1 MAVGAA
7 ALKAADDTANV
18 AIGAYVLCGLTTGTE
33 NTVIGSQA
41 GEAQETGDGNT
52 AIGFKALES
61 SVSGNT
67 NTALG
72 ICAGNNITTGNL
84 NVAIG
89 PQTCVASATGSC
101 QLAIGIGATF
111 NWLTGDCNKNIRPGA
126 GILDCCGCV
135 GTANQVLTSTAT
147 GIRWVTGPLA
157 TPTTVGAVYGC
168 LNCNSA
174 SVGFNA
180 LKCLTTG
187 TFNAALGENA
197 GCKITTGC
205 FNVAIGR
212 NALCSETTGNNN
224 VAIGNGA
231 LSSTVC
237 CQINN
242 VAVGN
247 QAGFCSLSSGNVFI
261 GAAAGGCATT
271 GFRHTL
277 VGEQAGACFTT
288 GSCITA
294 LGWNAGYNI
303 TTGSSQVIIGPEVAS
318 PSPTCD
324 CQLAIGVGNRNWLYG
339 NQEFTTFFGGNVIF
353 PAGGQALGSLAA
365 GQSGI
370 VNDGLNTPTGGGATL
385 VLGNSAGAN
394 HVFQRWCNNTSQI
407 GFVCATPSGTIQ
419 ITQNVS
425 DYRLKENLTPL
436 TGASD
441 DIRALPIY
449 QFNYIKYP
457 GIVQKGFL
465 AHELAE
471 FVPEA
476 VSGVK
481 DEIDADGK
489 PVYQGVDYAKMVPM
503 LTAALKES
511 IERIDILEK
520 KVAQLESGDPQSDQG

>member
-1 MAVGAA
+1 
-7 ALKAADDTANV
+7 
-18 AIGAYVLCGLTTGTE
+18 
-33 NTVIGSQA
+33 
-41 GEAQETGDGNT
+41 
-52 AIGFKALES
+52 
-61 SVSGNT
+61 
-67 NTALG
+67 
-72 ICAGNNITTGNL
+72 
-84 NVAIG
+84 
-89 PQTCVASATGSC
+89 
-101 QLAIGIGATF
+101 
-111 NWLTGDCNKNIRPGA
+111 
-126 GILDCCGCV
+126 V

-174 SVGFNA
+174 AVGFNA

-197 GCKITTGC
+197 GCSITSGN

-212 NALCSETTGNNN
+212 NALCKETTGSNNIAIGNNALASVVNGCVNN
-224 VAIGNGA
+224 VAIGN
-231 LSSTVC
+231 S
-237 CQINN
+237 
-242 VAVGN
+242 
-247 QAGFCSLSSGNVFI
+247 AGSGSLTGGNVFI
-261 GAAAGGCATT
+261 GSTAGQNATT
-271 GFRHTL
+271 GGRHTL
-277 VGEQAGACFTT
+277 VGEQAAQNLTTGLCTTALGWGAGTGITT
-288 GSCITA
+288 GSCNVA
-294 LGWNAGYNI
+294 
-303 TTGSSQVIIGPEVAS
+303 IGPLAGSNIATSSGNVMIGPGVVSAV
-318 PSPTCD
+318 PACD
-324 CQLAIGVGNRNWLYG
+324 CQLTIGVGTRYWIQG

-365 GQSGI
+365 GQSGM
-370 VNDGLNTPTGGGATL
+370 VNDGLNTPTGGGQTL
-385 VLGNSAGAN
+385 ILGNSAGAN
-394 HVFQRWCNNTSQI
+394 HVFQRWCNNTNQI

-457 GIVQKGFL
+457 DIVQKGFL

-471 FVPEA
+471 VVPEA